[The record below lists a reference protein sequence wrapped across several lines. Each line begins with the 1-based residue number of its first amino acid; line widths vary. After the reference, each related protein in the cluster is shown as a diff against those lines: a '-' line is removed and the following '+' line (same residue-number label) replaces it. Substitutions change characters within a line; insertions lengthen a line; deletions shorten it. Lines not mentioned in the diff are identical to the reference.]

1 MRACEARAE
10 DAEENAT
17 ELESFEVQLGAEEMA
32 TLRLT
37 DTLGTFQAR
46 NGQKKCLGEPR
57 QTDRVESCLGQVQSS
72 AVLAGVQSDFD
83 SSLAGAMI
91 IAVSFCKNICED
103 RTPIRG

>member
-1 MRACEARAE
+1 MRACEAR
-10 DAEENAT
+10 AEENAT

-46 NGQKKCLGEPR
+46 NGQKSALESR
-57 QTDRVESCLGQVQSS
+57 DRVESCLGQVQSS
-72 AVLAGVQSDFD
+72 AVLAGVHSDFD

-103 RTPIRG
+103 RTPIPG